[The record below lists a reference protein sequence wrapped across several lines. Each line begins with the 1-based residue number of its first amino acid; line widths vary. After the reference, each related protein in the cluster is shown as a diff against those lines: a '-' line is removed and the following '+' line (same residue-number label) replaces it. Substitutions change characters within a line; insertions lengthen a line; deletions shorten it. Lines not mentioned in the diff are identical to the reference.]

1 MVTYVIIPFKRYYK
15 SLYCLDVPSIE
26 HSIVNHVE
34 YTLAST
40 RFNFD
45 NYRAYLATSH
55 SVRDR
60 LIENLNDTTAY
71 FEEQD
76 VKRVY

>member
-1 MVTYVIIPFKRYYK
+1 M
-15 SLYCLDVPSIE
+15 
-26 HSIVNHVE
+26 E
-34 YTLAST
+34 YTLASS

-45 NYRAYLATSH
+45 RYRAYLATSH

-71 FEEQD
+71 FDDQD
-76 VKRVY
+76 VKRTYFLLIYF